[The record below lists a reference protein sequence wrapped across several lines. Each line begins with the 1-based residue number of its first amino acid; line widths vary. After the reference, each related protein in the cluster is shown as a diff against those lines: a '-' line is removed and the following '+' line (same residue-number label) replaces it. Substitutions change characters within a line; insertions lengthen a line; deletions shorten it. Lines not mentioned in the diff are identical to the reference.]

1 MTANSL
7 LKIALTLPAV
17 LAVCGTAS
25 AQITPGGFSTGGYSG
40 GLGGG
45 LGGGGYY
52 SSPSYYARP
61 YSSPYMTRSY
71 TTSSYSSPLGGGVGV
86 AGGGA
91 YRYAGGNPPVV
102 VPFNTERSG
111 YFSTPV
117 IIDMPAVG
125 DSSQAPAFGMNFY
138 TKPNSRRW
146 WWR

>member
-1 MTANSL
+1 MIKNSL
-7 LKIALTLPAV
+7 LKIVLALSAV
-17 LAVCGTAS
+17 LAACGTVS

-40 GLGGG
+40 GL
-45 LGGGGYY
+45 GGGYY

-71 TTSSYSSPLGGGVGV
+71 ATGSYSSALRGGVGV
-86 AGGGA
+86 VGGGA
-91 YRYAGGNPPVV
+91 YRYAGGSPPVV

-117 IIDMPAVG
+117 IIDLPSLG
-125 DSSQAPAFGMNFY
+125 DSNQAPAFGMNFY
-138 TKPNSRRW
+138 TRPNSRRW